1 MFCDLPLDWSRY
13 ALHAPMNPTPQP
25 FEKVK
30 ITLEETAIYS
40 TIQVPVSWSFR
51 PAVGLLD
58 PDLYKE
64 MRPNHV

>member
-1 MFCDLPLDWSRY
+1 
-13 ALHAPMNPTPQP
+13 MNPTPQP

-58 PDLYKE
+58 QDLYRE
-64 MRPNHV
+64 MRPNQV